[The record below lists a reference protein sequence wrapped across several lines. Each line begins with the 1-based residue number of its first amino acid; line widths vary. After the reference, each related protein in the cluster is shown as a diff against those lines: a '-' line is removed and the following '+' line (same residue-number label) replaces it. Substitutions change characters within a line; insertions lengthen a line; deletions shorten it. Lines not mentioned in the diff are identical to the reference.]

1 MISPI
6 NLFSEDIDFDLKQA
20 KHVAAWILKSASD
33 EGQKV
38 DEINYIF
45 CSDNHLHSMNLKY
58 LNHDSFTDIITFDLS
73 DNQAVSSDIYISV
86 DRIRDNA
93 KGLGIDFESE
103 LHRVMIHG
111 VLHLIGYGDKSLE
124 EQTIMRS
131 KEDYYLSLRT
141 FFQT

>member
-1 MISPI
+1 LISPI

-20 KHVAAWILKSASD
+20 KRVSAWILKSASD

-38 DEINYIF
+38 EEINYIF
-45 CSDNHLHSMNLKY
+45 CSDNLLHSMNLKY
-58 LNHDSFTDIITFDLS
+58 LNHDSFTDVITFDLS
-73 DNQAVSSDIYISV
+73 DNQAISSDIYISI

-93 KGLGIDFESE
+93 KGLGTDFESE

-111 VLHLIGYGDKSLE
+111 VLHLIGYGDKSPE
-124 EQTIMRS
+124 DQTIMRS

-141 FFQT
+141 FFQV